1 MTSIADS
8 VERRMPGPALGRI
21 LDCVPIYTLT
31 AAQGTLTRD
40 TKALLAAEI
49 TRIHAANNHVPPTY
63 VNVVFSELPPE
74 NVFTGGEPGTPLL
87 ISGWVRRGHPVE
99 ESSSLALQL
108 SSAAARISGLAER
121 HVMVVLT
128 DSPAQ
133 AAVEGGRALPEP
145 GHEAQWLRQ
154 GD

>member
-1 MTSIADS
+1 
-8 VERRMPGPALGRI
+8 MPGTPVGRI
-21 LDCVPIYTLT
+21 LDDVPIYTCT
-31 AAQGTLTRD
+31 TAQGTLTGE
-40 TKALLAAEI
+40 TKASLAAEI
-49 TRIHAANNHVPPTY
+49 TRLHAANNHVPTAY

-74 NVFTGGEPGTPLL
+74 NVFVGGEPGTPLL
-87 ISGWVRRGHPVE
+87 VSGWVRRGHPVE

-108 SSAAARISGLAER
+108 SAAAARIAGLDEQ

-154 GD
+154 SEQHEG